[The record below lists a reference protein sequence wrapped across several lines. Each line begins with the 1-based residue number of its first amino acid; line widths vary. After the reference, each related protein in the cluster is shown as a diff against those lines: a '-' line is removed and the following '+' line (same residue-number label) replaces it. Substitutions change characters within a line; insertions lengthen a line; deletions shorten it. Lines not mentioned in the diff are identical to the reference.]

1 MLIEERKKVDLQ
13 RKLQSASAIRKRRDN
28 AKLAKEHLEQSR
40 KEEFHKQMEAK
51 YDRERL
57 EFSEME
63 KHLNQLQTEEE
74 EALREWKRTMAT
86 PFISD
91 L

>member
-1 MLIEERKKVDLQ
+1 
-13 RKLQSASAIRKRRDN
+13 
-28 AKLAKEHLEQSR
+28 
-40 KEEFHKQMEAK
+40 MEAK

-63 KHLNQLQTEEE
+63 KHLNELQNEEE
-74 EALREWKRTMAT
+74 EALKAWKRTMET